1 MAEAGVASTD
11 LEIRMTIKTLAAKG
25 MPKRRIAREL
35 SLSEGTVRYHLRR
48 LADGASDG
56 RARQQRR
63 AGAYRAA
70 IDHWLAQH
78 GATPTNIA
86 ALHDWLVAEHG
97 YPGSLRSVQRFVGEV
112 YPRPPRRA
120 RRRVETLPGA
130 QAQVDWAQFP
140 GLIVAG
146 REQTLHAFHMVLSHS
161 RFDAIVWMTGEDQ
174 LSWLAGHNGAFTR
187 LGGIPAVVRVDN
199 TKTAVVHGAGAWG
212 ELNASYRAY
221 ARAVRFHIDPCAP
234 YSPEH
239 KGKVERAVRTQRFG
253 PVPAERAWDSLEEL
267 QVRTDAEVE
276 HSARRRR
283 CPATGTSVWEA
294 WHAERE
300 RLAPLPILPVP
311 FDHVAT
317 RRVAGDALVAF
328 EGRQYSVPFAN
339 LGRTAEVR
347 GGAGRVQVIVD
358 HCVVAD
364 HPRHTA
370 ERLVID
376 PRHYDG
382 PATPTVAPPT
392 PLGRLGRRLQ
402 ELAMMP
408 VERRPLDLYAALAE
422 AAR

>member
-1 MAEAGVASTD
+1 MYASSGRPSSLVRHRSDGGGGRGEHRSGDPHDHQDAGHQGDAEAAHCARAVA
-11 LEIRMTIKTLAAKG
+11 
-25 MPKRRIAREL
+25 
-35 SLSEGTVRYHLRR
+35 
-48 LADGASDG
+48 
-56 RARQQRR
+56 QRR
-63 AGAYRAA
+63 DCPLSPAPPRRRSERRPRSSAAPGGRVSRGDRSLARAA
-70 IDHWLAQH
+70 RA
-78 GATPTNIA
+78 APVNVA

-97 YPGSLRSVQRFVGEV
+97 YPGSLRSVQRFVGDV

-120 RRRVETLPGA
+120 RRRVETPPGA

-161 RFDAIVWMTGEDQ
+161 RFDAIVWMTSEDQ
-174 LSWLAGHNGAFTR
+174 LSWLSGHNGAFTR

-253 PVPAERAWDSLEEL
+253 PVPAERAWDSVEEL

-328 EGRQYSVPFAN
+328 EGHQYSVPFAN
-339 LGRTAEVR
+339 LAARSRYA
-347 GGAGRVQVIVD
+347 
-358 HCVVAD
+358 
-364 HPRHTA
+364 
-370 ERLVID
+370 
-376 PRHYDG
+376 
-382 PATPTVAPPT
+382 VAPDAC
-392 PLGRLGRRLQ
+392 R
-402 ELAMMP
+402 
-408 VERRPLDLYAALAE
+408 
-422 AAR
+422 